1 MNIKSAY
8 AVYNHMYSHQN
19 SEKSLLWCINKGQK
33 MIDSQQINSMAD
45 KISSLLP
52 PGFDKIKD
60 DIEEKVKAVLM
71 QQLSKLELV
80 TREEFDIQTKVLAR
94 TRAKLDAL
102 EKRIEELAK

>member
-1 MNIKSAY
+1 
-8 AVYNHMYSHQN
+8 
-19 SEKSLLWCINKGQK
+19 

-60 DIEEKVKAVLM
+60 DIEGKVRDVLM

-80 TREEFDIQTKVLAR
+80 TREEFDIQSKVLAR

-102 EKRIEELAK
+102 EKRIEELSQ

>member
-1 MNIKSAY
+1 
-8 AVYNHMYSHQN
+8 
-19 SEKSLLWCINKGQK
+19 

-52 PGFDKIKD
+52 PGF
-60 DIEEKVKAVLM
+60 EKVKNDIEGKVRDVLM

-102 EKRIEELAK
+102 EKRIEELAQQT

>member
-1 MNIKSAY
+1 
-8 AVYNHMYSHQN
+8 
-19 SEKSLLWCINKGQK
+19 

>member
-1 MNIKSAY
+1 
-8 AVYNHMYSHQN
+8 
-19 SEKSLLWCINKGQK
+19 
-33 MIDSQQINSMAD
+33 MIDPQHINTMAD

-60 DIEEKVKAVLM
+60 DIEGKVRDVLM
-71 QQLSKLELV
+71 QQMSKLELV

-102 EKRIEELAK
+102 EKRIDDLDK

>member
-1 MNIKSAY
+1 
-8 AVYNHMYSHQN
+8 
-19 SEKSLLWCINKGQK
+19 
-33 MIDSQQINSMAD
+33 MIDSQKINSMAD

-60 DIEEKVKAVLM
+60 DIEGKVRDVLM

-80 TREEFDIQTKVLAR
+80 TREEFDIQSKVLAR

-102 EKRIEELAK
+102 EKRIEELGQ

>member
-1 MNIKSAY
+1 
-8 AVYNHMYSHQN
+8 
-19 SEKSLLWCINKGQK
+19 
-33 MIDSQQINSMAD
+33 MIDSQQINSIAD

-52 PGFDKIKD
+52 PGFEKIKD
-60 DIEEKVKAVLM
+60 DVEGKMREVLM

-102 EKRIEELAK
+102 EKRIEEMS